1 MIGSGVCL
9 SGGLSWSRSLF
20 LGDDLVTGNISLD
33 DIIVEEPEV
42 AIVLVLAGDTRMSGE
57 KVIGTSLR
65 PLAMMTASS
74 GDGPP

>member
-1 MIGSGVCL
+1 MGSGVCL

-33 DIIVEEPEV
+33 DIMVAEV
-42 AIVLVLAGDTRMSGE
+42 ANVLVLAGDTRMSGE